1 MQGDQWLLRRPFW
14 ACQEERRRMRGWRE
28 TAGQEGSKGAGVAVG
43 VGAVIGAEEEV
54 KKERM

>member
-1 MQGDQWLLRRPFW
+1 MQGDQWLLRRPLW
-14 ACQEERRRMRGWRE
+14 TCQGEVRRMRGWRE
-28 TAGQEGSKGAGVAVG
+28 KAGQEGSEGAGAVVG

>member
-1 MQGDQWLLRRPFW
+1 
-14 ACQEERRRMRGWRE
+14 MRGWRE
-28 TAGQEGSKGAGVAVG
+28 KAGQEGSEGAGAVVG